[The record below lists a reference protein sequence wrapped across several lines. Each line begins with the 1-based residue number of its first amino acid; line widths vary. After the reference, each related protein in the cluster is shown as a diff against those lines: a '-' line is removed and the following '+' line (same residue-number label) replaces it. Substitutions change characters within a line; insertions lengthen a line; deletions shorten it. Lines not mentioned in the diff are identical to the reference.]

1 MVAPIEVKVVRTHP
15 DAALPVRGSEYAAG
29 WDIRAVE
36 QTIVEFRSSTMVPTV
51 LKVAIP
57 VGYEGQIRAR
67 SSLGRK
73 GLILPH
79 SIGTIDADYRGELF
93 VLMTW
98 IGEGKSYTIEKGE
111 RIAQMV
117 IAPIP
122 ESEFTEVELESLGDT
137 ERGEGGFGSTGR
149 F

>member
-1 MVAPIEVKVVRTHP
+1 MDPPIEVKVVRTHP

-36 QTIVEFRSSTMVPTV
+36 QTVVEFRSSTMVPTG

-57 VGYEGQIRAR
+57 AGYEGQIRAR

-98 IGEGKSYTIEKGE
+98 IGEGSSYTIEK
-111 RIAQMV
+111 
-117 IAPIP
+117 
-122 ESEFTEVELESLGDT
+122 
-137 ERGEGGFGSTGR
+137 
-149 F
+149 